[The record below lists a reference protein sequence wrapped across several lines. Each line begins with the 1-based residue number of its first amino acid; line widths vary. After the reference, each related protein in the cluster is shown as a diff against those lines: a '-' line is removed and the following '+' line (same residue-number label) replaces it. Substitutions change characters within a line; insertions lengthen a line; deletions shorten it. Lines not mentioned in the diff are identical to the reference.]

1 MPISRNR
8 YHPPGHQFT
17 VVQCEKCGDW
27 YEASY
32 EHICKQVNSYAL
44 KIDGCY
50 EVHLVPEKW
59 PKKNPYA
66 ERYLGWGEKKNGHK

>member
-1 MPISRNR
+1 MQMPRNR

-44 KIDGCY
+44 KIDPRQNVYTSMEIRG
-50 EVHLVPEKW
+50 
-59 PKKNPYA
+59 PKKK
-66 ERYLGWGEKKNGHK
+66 GKFNGHT